1 MQIAR
6 LAVAACAL
14 LVLVGCG
21 IGHSSQ
27 VAQPSQTASPTAAAE
42 RSDYQVSSDRVRK
55 VIDDGVVLTI
65 SPPKS
70 FTPTDTA
77 YPRANR
83 AVAFEMT
90 VDNDGKVPYRPAS
103 LSFTASV
110 DSRPTEQVIDST
122 QGYTGPAGATDE
134 VAPDESL
141 RIAVAFAV
149 TDEPCRMR
157 VSVQPDVARSMPILL
172 YDGTV

>member
-21 IGHSSQ
+21 IGHTSQ
-27 VAQPSQTASPTAAAE
+27 VVQPSQTASPTAAAE
-42 RSDYQVSSDRVRK
+42 RSDYQVSSDGIHK
-55 VIDDGVVLTI
+55 PIADGVVLTLA
-65 SPPKS
+65 PPKS

-77 YPRANR
+77 YPRVGR

-90 VDNDGKVPYRPAS
+90 LDNGGTIAYRPAS
-103 LSFTASV
+103 LSFTATI
-110 DSRPTEQVIDST
+110 DGKPTEQVIDST
-122 QGYTGPAGATDE
+122 QGYTGPSGATDE

-149 TDEPCRMR
+149 TDQPCRMR
-157 VSVQPDVARSMPILL
+157 VTVQPEAAGAMPVLL